1 MPIFSFIGHI
11 LTDLFGKI
19 SNWREIYKQTN
30 STFYSL
36 NGVVS
41 KITRLGE
48 IILAVTFLYTAVEVH
63 TSASAII
70 TAVYFV
76 LKKCVHRII
85 VSDEMI
91 CFHDLTQ

>member
-1 MPIFSFIGHI
+1 MATNI
-11 LTDLFGKI
+11 LTK
-19 SNWREIYKQTN
+19 N

-41 KITRLGE
+41 NIMCLGE
-48 IILAVTFLYTAVEVH
+48 IILAVTFLYTSVEVH
-63 TSASAII
+63 NSASAII

-85 VSDEMI
+85 VLDEM
-91 CFHDLTQ
+91 L

>member
-1 MPIFSFIGHI
+1 MSIFGFIG
-11 LTDLFGKI
+11 LLLSDSLEKNYN
-19 SNWREIYKQTN
+19 SRQIYKQTN

-70 TAVYFV
+70 TAAYFV
-76 LKKCVHRII
+76 LKKCAHRII